1 MKFRFCGDGD
11 CPDWVLAEIYSSL
24 SVLSSVKLKILTQM
38 VAKSLLGE
46 FIPDEKLRET
56 FAANKPDLTSIKSSF
71 ACIRFLIVNAIRFN
85 TDDATFNEELQQL
98 GLPKEHSSAVCRV
111 MSDHYQ
117 ALKQHLIDTSLKV
130 NELESISCTIPNDV
144 IDCAQLTFDIANEI
158 VDGIPTKQSHK
169 VNISKLDIGILL
181 NEMRTVRNLMD
192 EMNYEERYNGLQT
205 G

>member
-1 MKFRFCGDGD
+1 KFRFCGDGD

-38 VAKSLLGE
+38 VVKSVLGE
-46 FIPDEKLRET
+46 FIPDEKLKET
-56 FAANKPDLTSIKSSF
+56 FAPNKTDLAPIKSSF

-111 MSDHYQ
+111 MTDHYQ
-117 ALKQHLIDTSLKV
+117 ALKEHLIETSLKV
-130 NELESISCTIPNDV
+130 NELESISYRIPNDV
-144 IDCAQLTFDIANEI
+144 IDCAQFTFDISNEI
-158 VDGIPTKQSHK
+158 EDGIPIKKSHK
-169 VNISKLDIGILL
+169 VNISKVDVGILL
-181 NEMRTVRNLMD
+181 NEMRTIRNLMD
-192 EMNYEERYNGLQT
+192 EMNYDERCNGSQT